1 MKAIVLRT
9 IGGPELLSLEEVAEP
24 VPGAGEVVVR
34 LQAAALNHRDV
45 WIRTG
50 KYAGIMLPIIPGS
63 DGAGTVSSVGA
74 GVDTSLIGQD
84 VIINPAMRWGASPH
98 HQSGRFQILG
108 LPENGTYAEKVKV
121 PAENIFPKP
130 KWLSFEEAAAVPLA
144 GVTAYRATVTRAQV
158 SSGETVVITGIGGGV
173 ATFALMIAKARNARV
188 FVTSGSDTKLER
200 AAALGA
206 DGGVNYKDP
215 DWVKHLAAKAGHVDV
230 VIDGA
235 GGSGFDSALDLL
247 SPGGRIAIYG
257 ATAGSAHELQV
268 RRIFWKQLTVIGS
281 TMGSPSDFEEMLSL
295 FGKDGLRPVIDSVY
309 PLERVPD
316 AHRRMEESGQFGKI
330 VLAIA

>member
-1 MKAIVLRT
+1 MKAIVLRS
-9 IGGPELLSLEEVAEP
+9 IGGPELLSLEEAPDP
-24 VPGAGEVVVR
+24 VPGAGEVVVQ
-34 LQAAALNHRDV
+34 LKAAALNHRDV

-74 GVDTSLIGQD
+74 GVDISLIGHE
-84 VIINPAMRWGASPH
+84 VIINPAMQWGPSTRY
-98 HQSGRFQILG
+98 QGGQFQILG
-108 LPENGTYAEKVKV
+108 LPQNGTYAEYVKV
-121 PAENIFPKP
+121 PVENIFPKP
-130 KWLSFEEAAAVPLA
+130 KWLSFQEAAAVPLA

-158 SSGETVVITGIGGGV
+158 SAGETVVITGIGGGV
-173 ATFALMIAKARNARV
+173 ATFALMIAKQRHARV

-206 DGGVNYKDP
+206 DGGVNYKNST
-215 DWVKHLAAKAGHVDV
+215 WVKELAAKAGYVDV

-235 GGSGFDSALDLL
+235 GGAVFDSALDLL

-257 ATAGSAHELQV
+257 ATAGPVHELQV
-268 RRIFWKQLTVIGS
+268 RRIFWKQLTVLGS
-281 TMGSPSDFEEMLSL
+281 TMGSPHDFEEMLSL
-295 FGKDGLRPVIDSVY
+295 FGKDGLRPVIDSVH
-309 PLERVPD
+309 PLERATD
-316 AHRRMEESGQFGKI
+316 AHRRMEEHEQFGKI